1 MPKTKTNNRAL
12 PSFEVIKA
20 ATTGDVCAI
29 NAVLRHY
36 NGYILSLCSRPCVD
50 IFGNKHMVVDPEMKR
65 RLETKLITRIL
76 KFRVA

>member
-1 MPKTKTNNRAL
+1 MTNTKTNSRNL
-12 PSFEVIKA
+12 PPFAVIEA
-20 ATTGDVCAI
+20 AAAGDVCAI

-36 NGYILSLCSRPCVD
+36 NGYILSLSSRLCID
-50 IFGNKHMVVDPEMKR
+50 ATGNVHISVDPEMRR